1 MSDMVADS
9 LGWWGGGQRWQ
20 LVGATVT
27 KAHDEREEQGDSA
40 R

>member
-1 MSDMVADS
+1 VT
-9 LGWWGGGQRWQ
+9 WWPTAWGGGGGGQRWQ